1 MSFALFFADDSPEAE
16 MTYRQSNKS
25 ALLPPPAGRL
35 LSEQDAAGLAD
46 AAEMTPP
53 LVSVIIP
60 CYNSARYLAET
71 IASAL
76 GQTYPRIEVIVIDDG
91 STDDTPRIARSFPV
105 TYLYQANCG
114 VSAARNK
121 GIFRSRGKYVL
132 FLDHD
137 DRLLPE
143 AVATGVRLLEE
154 HPECAVAVGEHRY
167 IGADGTELGYSNKR
181 AAGRDHYLMLL
192 EGNFVE
198 TPCSALHRRS
208 SFFVTGVFDESVQ
221 GAEDHELY
229 LRTARRSA
237 FIGHDATVSEY
248 RLHDCNTSRNAEL
261 MLSVSHRVIQMEVP
275 YLQGGGVAKLRSHR
289 RGMRFVERHFGGQLT
304 RELIRDG
311 RLMKPENRRK
321 LKLLRR
327 HYAVGF
333 AAVVLSK
340 LMPVSLLNGL
350 LALRARHTKR
360 GRRGESLSCEVQNRA
375 TVTVKPL

>member
-1 MSFALFFADDSPEAE
+1 
-16 MTYRQSNKS
+16 MTYWQSTES
-25 ALLPPPAGRL
+25 ALCPPPDGRHP
-35 LSEQDAAGLAD
+35 SEQDIAGLAKPT
-46 AAEMTPP
+46 ETTPP
-53 LVSVIIP
+53 LVSVVIA

-71 IASAL
+71 IESAL
-76 GQTYPRIEVIVIDDG
+76 AQTYPRIEVIVIDDG
-91 STDDTPRIARSFPV
+91 STDETPRIARSYPV
-105 TYLYQANCG
+105 NYLYQANRG
-114 VSAARNK
+114 VSAARNR
-121 GIFRSRGKYVL
+121 GIFRSQGKYVL

-192 EGNFVE
+192 EGNFIE

-208 SFFVTGVFDESVQ
+208 SFSVTGVFDESVR

-229 LRTARRSA
+229 LRTARRKA

-248 RLHDCNTSRNAEL
+248 RLHDSNVSRNAEL
-261 MLSVSHRVIQMEVP
+261 MLSVCHRVLQMELP
-275 YLQGGGVAKLRSHR
+275 YLQGGGAKLHSHR
-289 RGMRFVERHFGGQLT
+289 RGVRFVERHFGGQLT

-311 RLMKPENRRK
+311 RLLRPENRRK
-321 LKLLRR
+321 LRLLGR

-340 LMPVSLLNGL
+340 LLPARLLNVL
-350 LALRARHTKR
+350 LASGARHTQHT
-360 GRRGESLSCEVQNRA
+360 RRGESLSCETQNGG

>member
-1 MSFALFFADDSPEAE
+1 
-16 MTYRQSNKS
+16 MTYWQSTES
-25 ALLPPPAGRL
+25 TLLPPPPVRHH
-35 LSEQDAAGLAD
+35 SELGTVGLAD
-46 AAEMTPP
+46 PPETAAP

-71 IASAL
+71 IESAL
-76 GQTYPRIEVIVIDDG
+76 AQTYPRIEVIVIDDG
-91 STDDTPRIARSFPV
+91 STDETPRIARFYPV
-105 TYLYQANCG
+105 TYIYQANCG
-114 VSAARNK
+114 VSAARNR
-121 GIFRSRGKYVL
+121 GIFRSQGKYVL

-167 IGADGTELGYSNKR
+167 IGADGRELGYSNKR

-192 EGNFVE
+192 EGNFIE

-208 SFFVTGVFDESVQ
+208 SFSVTGVFDESVQ

-248 RLHDCNTSRNAEL
+248 RLHDSNTSRNAEL

-275 YLQGGGVAKLRSHR
+275 YLQGGEAAKLRSHR

-311 RLMKPENRRK
+311 RLMRPENRRK

-340 LMPVSLLNGL
+340 LVPVSLLNGL
-350 LALRARHTKR
+350 LALRAHHTQR
-360 GRRGESLSCEVQNRA
+360 ARRGESLSCGIQNGA
-375 TVTVKPL
+375 TVTMKPL

>member
-1 MSFALFFADDSPEAE
+1 
-16 MTYRQSNKS
+16 MTYWQSIES
-25 ALLPPPAGRL
+25 ALLPPPAGRR
-35 LSEQDAAGLAD
+35 LSEQGTAGLEDPQETA
-46 AAEMTPP
+46 PP
-53 LVSVIIP
+53 LVSVVIP

-71 IASAL
+71 IESAL
-76 GQTYPRIEVIVIDDG
+76 AQTYPGIEVIVVDDG
-91 STDDTPRIARSFPV
+91 STDETPKIARSYPV
-105 TYLYQANCG
+105 TYVYQANRG
-114 VSAARNK
+114 VSAARNQ
-121 GIFRSRGKYVL
+121 GIFRSQGKYVL

-167 IGADGTELGYSNKR
+167 IGGDGTELGYSNKR

-192 EGNFVE
+192 EGNFIE

-208 SFFVTGVFDESVQ
+208 SFSVTGVFDESVQ

-229 LRTARRSA
+229 LRTARGST

-248 RLHDCNTSRNAEL
+248 RLHDSNTSRNAEL
-261 MLSVSHRVIQMEVP
+261 MLSVCHRVLQMELP
-275 YLQGGGVAKLRSHR
+275 YLQGGGAKLRLHR
-289 RGMRFVERHFGGQLT
+289 RGIKFVERHFGGQLT

-311 RLMKPENRRK
+311 RLMRPENRRK
-321 LKLLRR
+321 LSLLGR

-340 LMPVSLLNGL
+340 LVPASLLSVL
-350 LALRARHTKR
+350 LASRAHHTQR
-360 GRRGESLSCEVQNRA
+360 AHRCENLSCGMQNGA
-375 TVTVKPL
+375 TVTVKPI